1 MKLDGD
7 YNLLNTAIYDRLN
20 QRLINKLDAINHLK
34 AEKIKDL
41 QDVEYELYLTPDTM
55 KIKLFTKMSEIKANL
70 QSIKSKIGEWDIVN
84 IENKFIIKSFNF
96 RKQKNRQSAMS
107 LLISKTIYAY
117 LIKTIKKKF
126 LLKWK
131 H

>member
-96 RKQKNRQSAMS
+96 RKQKNRLSAMS